1 MTLSISLVL
10 ALARVLTPGDSGV
23 DWHSPGIPKQGSTAA
38 VMRM

>member
-1 MTLSISLVL
+1 MSFVL

-23 DWHSPGIPKQGSTAA
+23 DWHRPGKPKQGSTAA